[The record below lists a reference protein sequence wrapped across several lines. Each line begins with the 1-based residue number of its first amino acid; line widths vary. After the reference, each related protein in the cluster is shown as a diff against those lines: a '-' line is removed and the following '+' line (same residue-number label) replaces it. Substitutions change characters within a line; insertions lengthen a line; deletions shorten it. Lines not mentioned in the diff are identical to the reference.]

1 MKRTFEMIETRE
13 DWDVIVCGGGPAGC
27 AAAAAAAR
35 MGAKTLLLEA
45 TGALGGMGTMGL
57 VPAWCPF
64 SDQEK
69 MIYRSIAKEVFDA
82 LKADMPYVP
91 SARLDWVP
99 IDSEKLKGIYDRL
112 VVDSGAVCLFFSQ
125 VCGAE
130 AEDGRIRR
138 ILVCQNG
145 DLKIYQA
152 KTYIDC
158 TGEGILSRKAG
169 AQMVTEE
176 TVRQPAT
183 HCFAL
188 GNVDLFAFQHGPNMH
203 GSKAESPIH
212 AIVASGKYPH
222 IQDTHICCNVVG
234 QGTVG
239 FNAGHLWEADPD
251 VPEQISRAMAEGRAA
266 AREYRDALAEFHP
279 TAFGNAHLASTAP
292 LMGIR
297 ESRQVLGDYVLTAD
311 DYCKRRSFPDEICR
325 NSYYVDVH
333 YSKEEAALI
342 AQGKKEAVGRPER
355 YGPGE
360 SYGIPYR
367 CLTPVGFSN
376 LLVAGK
382 IISCDR
388 MAQGSARVMP
398 VCLCT
403 GEAAGVAAV
412 LADGGN
418 VHEIST
424 EKLRERLKEN
434 GAYLP
439 DAE

>member
-1 MKRTFEMIETRE
+1 MKRIFEITERQE
-13 DWDVIVCGGGPAGC
+13 LWDVIVCGGGPAGC

-35 MGAKTLLLEA
+35 MGAKTLLVEA
-45 TGALGGMGTMGL
+45 SGALGGMGTMGL

-64 SDQEK
+64 SDKER
-69 MIYRSIAKEVFDA
+69 MIYRSIAQEVFDT
-82 LKADMPYVP
+82 LKAEMPYVP
-91 SARLDWVP
+91 AERLDWVP
-99 IDSEKLKGIYDRL
+99 IDSERLKRIYDRL
-112 VVDSGAVCLFFSQ
+112 VLDSGARLEFFTQ
-125 VCGAE
+125 VCGVE
-130 AEDGRIRR
+130 SEDGRIQR

-145 DLKIYQA
+145 DLKTLRA
-152 KTYIDC
+152 ETYIDC
-158 TGEGILSRKAG
+158 TGEAVLSRKAG
-169 AQMVTEE
+169 AKMVSEE
-176 TVRQPAT
+176 TSRQPAT
-183 HCFAL
+183 HCFVL

-212 AIVASGKYPH
+212 AILASGAYPH
-222 IQDTHICCNVVG
+222 IKDSHICCNVVG

-239 FNAGHLWEADPD
+239 FNAGHIWEADPD
-251 VPEQISRAMAEGRAA
+251 QPEQISMAMAEGREA
-266 AREYRDALAEFHP
+266 AREYQEALAKFHP

-292 LMGIR
+292 FMGVR
-297 ESRQVLGDYVLTAD
+297 ESRQVLGDYVLTAE
-311 DYCKRRSFPDEICR
+311 DYSQRRSFPDEICR

-333 YSKEEAALI
+333 YSREEAALI
-342 AQGKKEAVGRPER
+342 AAGKMAAVGRPAK

-367 CLTPVGFSN
+367 CLTPLGFEN
-376 LLVAGK
+376 LLTAGK

-412 LADGGN
+412 LSGGGD
-418 VHEIST
+418 VHAVPAQT
-424 EKLRERLKEN
+424 LRKKLKEN

-439 DAE
+439 E